1 METNTIMKGVV
12 LFYNCGRM
20 YGFIRERL
28 TGKDYFCHNDSL
40 IDHIK
45 KGDAVTFEL
54 VDNPRGSVASN
65 VKLDIT
71 LISKSNETKS
81 NK

>member
-1 METNTIMKGVV
+1 MRKGVV
-12 LFYNCGRM
+12 IFYNVGRA
-20 YGFIRERL
+20 YGFIKERES
-28 TGKDYFCHNDSL
+28 GSDFFCHNDSL

-54 VDNPRGSVASN
+54 IDHPRGQVAIN
-65 VKLDIT
+65 VKQDIN
-71 LISKSNETKS
+71 I